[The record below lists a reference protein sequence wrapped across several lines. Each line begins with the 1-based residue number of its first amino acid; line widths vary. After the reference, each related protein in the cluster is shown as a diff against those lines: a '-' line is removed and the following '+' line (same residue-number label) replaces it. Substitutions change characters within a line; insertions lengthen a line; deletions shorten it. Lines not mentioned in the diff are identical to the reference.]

1 MTRPSSC
8 PPLGFGVLGC
18 ADIAWRRTAPA
29 LAADPGVRLTAF
41 ASRSPEKGRR
51 FAERFGDAAV
61 TDYDALL
68 RRPDVDAV
76 YVPLPAMLQAEWIER
91 ALTAGKHV
99 FAEKPLSP
107 RAADTAR
114 LFALAEERGVVLK
127 ENAMFLH
134 HSQHTAVDR
143 LLADGAIGQLRGFSA
158 AFTIPPLP
166 ESNIRNHAD
175 LGAGALLDVAVYP
188 VRAAL
193 RFLGP
198 RLEVVGATLREADG
212 VVRSGS
218 ALLVTPEGVPA
229 QLTFGMEHAYRTE
242 YALTGSTG
250 RLRLDRAFT
259 PPPGHQPVVDV
270 TRQDHREQ
278 ITLPPDDQFAR
289 IVAAFVREV
298 RGEAPAERAASA
310 AESRRVAETIDALAA
325 RAVRTKAPGDVS

>member
-1 MTRPSSC
+1 M
-8 PPLGFGVLGC
+8 
-18 ADIAWRRTAPA
+18 
-29 LAADPGVRLTAF
+29 TAF

-51 FAERFGDAAV
+51 FAERIGDAAV

-76 YVPLPAMLQAEWIER
+76 YIPLPAMLQAEWIER

-99 FAEKPLSP
+99 FTEKPLST

-134 HSQHTAVDR
+134 HSQHAAVDR

-212 VVRSGS
+212 WSGRAARCWSPRGRAGPTDLRHGARVPDRVRPHR
-218 ALLVTPEGVPA
+218 VNRPA
-229 QLTFGMEHAYRTE
+229 APGPGLHPAARPPARHRRDPAG
-242 YALTGSTG
+242 
-250 RLRLDRAFT
+250 
-259 PPPGHQPVVDV
+259 PPGADHPAAGRPV
-270 TRQDHREQ
+270 REDRGGVR
-278 ITLPPDDQFAR
+278 PRGPRRGAR
-289 IVAAFVREV
+289 RTDRFGGGVAAGGRDDRRP
-298 RGEAPAERAASA
+298 RGPRGPHEG
-310 AESRRVAETIDALAA
+310 
-325 RAVRTKAPGDVS
+325 PGDVS